1 MESNFEILE
10 KLGCVNF
17 SSENELRNFL
27 EKFGNE
33 MKTIDFYVILHKI
46 KAACNYRGFDY
57 LVNILIRYYI
67 SLKKYNMDD
76 IILMYTN
83 IDRSLEKYE
92 GLSLCELLYARKY
105 LYYEN
110 GMFIPHMNNRN
121 NFKNGDTDLTLT
133 REIIECIFLC
143 ADNFIY
149 FCQTNF
155 NDSKFKI
162 AEILKHN
169 KDLIK
174 KEDIHKLSFTGKI
187 NSIEMFEFL
196 LDHFDYN
203 KDELFYIFITCKQIF
218 RKFVLKKMN
227 FEDIKQILNYLQP
240 ILVFQYLCDNY
251 PEYVDHMVKF
261 PPELINSNLIG
272 LDIVEYVNLIF
283 KHKKNLTKEEK
294 ILCLFHIP
302 KNRLENFFKEKET
315 KFLDVPIKDFVHI
328 FDGLNLSANIFKK
341 FSLEEQDE
349 KTLKIILSNLD
360 PYDQLDIISNNKVI
374 KNDFD
379 SLLSFIKI
387 IKPFYPKNK
396 KLNTVFDKKI
406 YKIEH
411 VLVNLMP
418 FLKTKNEITKVLN
431 EFKGIKYKLYILNKI
446 KNNFPS
452 DYPKNEENVLY
463 SIFKEG
469 VGKNLTLQSYYK
481 SSNYVHN
488 INLLSNDIK
497 IKLFGTSFSYNLKND
512 NLTKLNCY
520 GVIYGYEKDKY
531 IDDMINE
538 ILEKHKSEKLENKN
552 LLEYF
557 DITISECCICAEET
571 DRNVILLPCL
581 HSDICLTCANKVK
594 ICPFCRS
601 KINEIQL

>member
-92 GLSLCELLYARKY
+92 GLSLCELLYARKH

-110 GMFIPHMNNRN
+110 GMFLIHSNNMN

-143 ADNFIY
+143 ADDFIY
-149 FCQTNF
+149 FCERNF
-155 NDSKFKI
+155 NGPKFKMV

-196 LDHFDYN
+196 LNHFDYN
-203 KDELFYIFITCKQIF
+203 KDELLYILFTCKGIF
-218 RKFVLKKMN
+218 KKIVLKKMN
-227 FEDIKQILNYLQP
+227 FEDIKQILNYWRP
-240 ILVFQYLCDNY
+240 VFIFRYLCENY

-261 PPELINSNLIG
+261 PAELINDNLVE
-272 LDIVEYVNLIF
+272 LVVEYVDLIF

-302 KNRLENFFKEKET
+302 KNRLEYFFKDKEI
-315 KFLDVPIKDFVHI
+315 KFLDVPIKDFIHI
-328 FDGLNLSANIFKK
+328 FDGSNLSTNIFKK
-341 FSLEEQDE
+341 FSLHEQDG
-349 KTLKIILSNLD
+349 KTLKIILSNLN
-360 PYDQLDIISNNKVI
+360 PEDQLDIISNNKVI

-396 KLNTVFDKKI
+396 KLSAVFDKKI

-488 INLLSNDIK
+488 INLLSNNNIK
-497 IKLFGTSFSYNLKND
+497 IKIFGTSFSYNLKND

-520 GVIYGYEKDKY
+520 GVICNGYEKDY
-531 IDDMINE
+531 VIDE
-538 ILEKHKSEKLENKN
+538 ILEKHKSEKLENKS

-571 DRNVILLPCL
+571 DRNVILLPCS